1 MAPATKSRRSVGGGG
16 GGVGNWA
23 DGLLLL
29 HMPAKGIVILV
40 SPHAFWGNLELF
52 WFLAVVLAGRLGALG
67 EWEKKEITPS
77 SFALSLADPSDISCL
92 HASSSFK
99 CKAKPA
105 QPQPTDEKQV
115 LSRCGHLDPHNI
127 SLGRQHSQG
136 TVP

>member
-1 MAPATKSRRSVGGGG
+1 
-16 GGVGNWA
+16 
-23 DGLLLL
+23 
-29 HMPAKGIVILV
+29 MPAKGIVILV